1 MAIDIDIE
9 EYNPMGEYGNKLPIG
24 KHRVFLHDATEV
36 ERNDKRVQVLSFE
49 VAEGEPGAGRKIK
62 ASLYET
68 GKDSDATKVCHEQIC
83 KYARVLGI
91 LERYEKTPG
100 DPKSLAYRYCEG
112 HTEIDFTNVIGAE
125 AVIDV
130 IHREGK
136 DSAGKPTGEVYVEP
150 KMFGIMTVQESA
162 EEDAKKTEKAEKG
175 KSGGKS
181 TAPRVSPTN
190 GAPGKAP
197 PVPRQLDT
205 SDL

>member
-112 HTEIDFTNVIGAE
+112 HTEIDFTNAIGAE

-136 DSAGKPTGEVYVEP
+136 DSNNKPTGEVYVEP
-150 KMFGIMTVQESA
+150 KMFGIMTVAESA
-162 EEDAKKTEKAEKG
+162 EEDAKKATKAA
-175 KSGGKS
+175 GGKS
-181 TAPRVSPTN
+181 PSTRVSPAN
-190 GAPGKAP
+190 GSPGGKAGGAAA
-197 PVPRQLDT
+197 PRQLDT